1 MAPKAGAVLYA
12 KDIDKVTAFYSAV
25 AGLAVTS
32 SENDHV
38 VLESPSF
45 QLVVVAIP
53 EKIALEI
60 EISSSPVRRENTA
73 IKVVF
78 FVSSISAARAAAI
91 DFDGQLNPSEQEWT
105 FQGHRV
111 CDGFDPEGNVVQF
124 REI

>member
-12 KDIDKVTAFYSAV
+12 KDIDKVRTFYSIV

-32 SENDHV
+32 SEHDHV

-45 QLVVVAIP
+45 QLVLVAIP

-60 EISSSPVRRENTA
+60 EISSPPVRRENTA
-73 IKVVF
+73 IKLVF

-91 DFDGQLNPSEQEWT
+91 DFEGQLNPSEREWI
-105 FQGHRV
+105 FQGNTV

-124 REI
+124 REV